1 MSWGGQLSMVNKD
14 KISKVDVYDGKG
26 IRQLSTK
33 EVFFPKDF
41 FRIKGKELVL
51 IKDKKMPLLEKG
63 QMLEVVFEYING
75 TRVKYLTTVD
85 ICTEYQLNFHLGDGV
100 TLSERRRSY
109 KVNAEFEGCSEYY
122 VRNEE
127 MFYYEK
133 PICLHFKDINLG
145 GTFFYADYTFIC
157 GDQVMMKF
165 LNGKIEVLSEIL
177 RIQTDDQGKIQGY
190 GCKFLNVA
198 PHQEECIA
206 RFIFECQIAERE
218 KLRSMGI
225 R

>member
-1 MSWGGQLSMVNKD
+1 MVNKE
-14 KISKVDVYDGKG
+14 KISKVDVYDSNGT
-26 IRQLSTK
+26 RLLSTK

-51 IKDKKMPLLEKG
+51 IKDKKMPLLERG

-100 TLSERRRSY
+100 TLTERRRSY

-122 VRNEE
+122 IRNEE
-127 MFYYEK
+127 MFYFSE
-133 PICLHFKDINLG
+133 PLCLHFKNINLG
-145 GTFFYADYTFIC
+145 GTFFNADYEFVV
-157 GDQVMMKF
+157 GDQIMMSF
-165 LNGKIEVLSEIL
+165 LDGKIEIISEIL
-177 RIQTDDQGKIQGY
+177 RIQNDEQGKIQGY
-190 GCKFLNVA
+190 GCKFLNIA

-218 KLRSMGI
+218 KMKGMGI
-225 R
+225 H